1 MNCRLRCKSCLKK
14 IRLKIH
20 RRMQKQRKKSA
31 DSSDAL
37 VIFYERVCLVCIL
50 SVCMKDRGGLYP

>member
-1 MNCRLRCKSCLKK
+1 
-14 IRLKIH
+14 
-20 RRMQKQRKKSA
+20 MQKQRKKSA